1 MLSLL
6 VCPKV
11 ITLSGFYCTKIMHLK
26 VVREKLI
33 LIRGQISEFITALSR
48 NLVFAFTS
56 VRNRASRKKDC
67 KRCGQAFA
75 QSNFFGLSIQSKSNT
90 KMWFKIQIQIH
101 FLKWI
106 DNPIQ
111 IQSQSNYLRK
121 NERQQTLKVF
131 CLNVLDMEFPRDIFL
146 STNLL
151 NARQMLIRNS
161 LALLLEQ
168 D

>member
-1 MLSLL
+1 MNFSN
-6 VCPKV
+6 V
-11 ITLSGFYCTKIMHLK
+11 TM
-26 VVREKLI
+26 
-33 LIRGQISEFITALSR
+33 QQAL
-48 NLVFAFTS
+48 
-56 VRNRASRKKDC
+56 
-67 KRCGQAFA
+67 A
-75 QSNFFGLSIQSKSNT
+75 QSKFFGLSIQSKSNT

-168 D
+168 NLALFWRFYIGEIGRIYTHSEFDTPVYTPIISTFFCHPVFRPLV

>member
-1 MLSLL
+1 MADSRPLSLSCHMVKL
-6 VCPKV
+6 HY
-11 ITLSGFYCTKIMHLK
+11 TLPVYDVTYTSKNFFLCH
-26 VVREKLI
+26 EKPICLP
-33 LIRGQISEFITALSR
+33 LA
-48 NLVFAFTS
+48 
-56 VRNRASRKKDC
+56 
-67 KRCGQAFA
+67 QAFA

-90 KMWFKIQIQIH
+90 KMWFKIQIH

-121 NERQQTLKVF
+121 NERQQTFKVF
-131 CLNVLDMEFPRDIFL
+131 CRNVLDMEFPRDIFL